1 MAGALP
7 LPPEDKDKHRTTIL
21 YDADGREVLRI
32 GIHDETT
39 TDTTG
44 REVQHLRYETIELVD
59 GTSWNPQMLYS
70 KDPVN
75 IVACY
80 FCRSPGLFKK
90 ASHGLCSAANA
101 ARCTRCNRFCCP
113 RHARKSADGQVL
125 CPSCSPLA
133 GAGRFLR
140 NLFMDQ

>member
-1 MAGALP
+1 M
-7 LPPEDKDKHRTTIL
+7 
-21 YDADGREVLRI
+21 LRI
-32 GIHDETT
+32 ASDDETT
-39 TDTTG
+39 EEVG

-59 GTSWNPQMLYS
+59 GTSWNPQMLYG

-75 IVACY
+75 IVACC
-80 FCRSPGLFKK
+80 FCRNPGLFKK

-113 RHARKSADGQVL
+113 RHTRKSADGQVL

-133 GAGRFLR
+133 GVGRFLR
-140 NLFMDQ
+140 NLLMDQ